1 MKEIRKIDKFKIA
14 GLELDNNIFMAPLAG
29 ITDTAFRIIANE
41 LGVGLSF
48 TEMVSAKG
56 LYHKDK
62 KTNILTFIDD
72 REKNTGIQIFGSDP
86 DIMREVVINHINNR
100 EDIKVIDINMGCPAP
115 KIVKNGEGSALMKD
129 LKQAEKVLK
138 SVVDAST
145 KPVSVKFRLGWDE
158 DSINYIDL
166 GKVAESVGV
175 DFVTLHPRTRKAF
188 YSGDAD
194 WEAIKKLKENIS
206 IPVIGNGDIHKYSDI
221 QKMMDFT
228 GCDGVSIGRG
238 ALNNPYI
245 FCGNDNPDIDDII
258 NLIKKHYKFK
268 IEFLGENIAIKE
280 MRKHVAWYLKGY
292 RNSNKLKNKI
302 NTLDNLDEIFYCIDE
317 FLINYKEN
325 NLKGGEEN

>member
-1 MKEIRKIDKFKIA
+1 MKEIRKTDKFKIA
-14 GLELDNNIFMAPLAG
+14 GLELENNIFMAPLAG

-86 DIMREVVINHINNR
+86 EIMSEVVKKHLNHR
-100 EDIKVIDINMGCPAP
+100 EDLKVIDINMGCPAP

-138 SVVDAST
+138 SVVDASE
-145 KPVSVKFRLGWDE
+145 KPVSVKFRQGWDD
-158 DSINYIDL
+158 DSINYIEL
-166 GKVAESVGV
+166 GKIAESVGV

-188 YSGDAD
+188 YSGEAD

-206 IPVIGNGDIHKYSDI
+206 IPVIGNGDIHLYSDI
-221 QKMMDFT
+221 QKMIDFT

-238 ALNNPYI
+238 ALNNPFI
-245 FCGNDNPDIDDII
+245 FSGEDYPSIEKIMD
-258 NLIKKHYKFK
+258 LIKNHYKLK
-268 IEFLGENIAIKE
+268 IKFLGEDRAIKE

-292 RNSNKLKNKI
+292 RNSNKLKNEI
-302 NTLDNLDEIFYCIDE
+302 NTLNDLDKIFNCLDE
-317 FLINYKEN
+317 FLIDYKDRILE
-325 NLKGGEEN
+325 GGE